1 MFGINFSEILLI
13 AVISLLLF
21 GPEQLPSIARKAGKM
36 FSTLRNLRTNLSSQL
51 YEQIG
56 LQQINQIKN
65 DLQNTI
71 TQLKQSIDT
80 NLTSSNENNYF
91 GLSEAEFR
99 TQEFQFLYQPELDFE
114 HQPELFD
121 EIDNRA

>member
-80 NLTSSNENNYF
+80 NLTSSNENNCF
-91 GLSEAEFR
+91 GLSEAEFS

-114 HQPELFD
+114 SQPELFD

>member
-1 MFGINFSEILLI
+1 
-13 AVISLLLF
+13 
-21 GPEQLPSIARKAGKM
+21 M

>member
-56 LQQINQIKN
+56 IQQINQIKN

-91 GLSEAEFR
+91 GLSEAEFS